1 MKELLL
7 RSVSGVLYIS
17 IVILTLF
24 TSHKWFITLFLI
36 LGLIALFEFLRLIR
50 FNSLVHYLFLI
61 ILIYFFSYREMEPVW
76 VYLFLACTLIVNLI
90 LLIRLFISKVK
101 PHKNPFVKFL
111 NTVFYLIGGFVFL
124 TLIPG
129 HGDSFEPWVIF
140 GIFLLVWS
148 NDTFAY
154 LIGKSM
160 GKRKLFKSVSPN
172 KTIEGFFG
180 GLIGTVIISFII
192 FKYTLLFNF
201 GIWMTMAIL
210 VTVFGTLGDL
220 IQSRFKRNAGVKDS
234 GIMMPG
240 HGGLYDRLDSIL
252 FASPVLFTFLEIVN
266 YVS

>member
-1 MKELLL
+1 ME
-7 RSVSGVLYIS
+7 S
-17 IVILTLF
+17 IWI
-24 TSHKWFITLFLI
+24 
-36 LGLIALFEFLRLIR
+36 
-50 FNSLVHYLFLI
+50 
-61 ILIYFFSYREMEPVW
+61 
-76 VYLFLACTLIVNLI
+76 YLFLACTIIVNLI
-90 LLIRLFISKVK
+90 LLIRLFISKVQ
-101 PHKNPFVKFL
+101 PHKNPIIKFI
-111 NTVFYLIGGFVFL
+111 NTIFYLIGGFLFL

-140 GIFLLVWS
+140 SIFLLVWS

-154 LIGKSM
+154 LIGKSF

-180 GLIGTVIISFII
+180 GLIGTIIISFII

-201 GIWMTMAIL
+201 GIWVVLAIL

-220 IQSRFKRNAGVKDS
+220 IQSKFKRNADVKDS

-240 HGGLYDRLDSIL
+240 HGGLYDRLDSVL